1 VLVLLLEEE
10 RRHSLESP
18 NNVYLLYQPNWAN
31 TEGIV
36 LDKNRTA
43 DTVESLV
50 IKINLVML
58 TSVKDVC

>member
-1 VLVLLLEEE
+1 
-10 RRHSLESP
+10 LESP